1 MEMQTSPDLAAAR
14 DEPAARRGRIDWPIF
29 IISGGFFVLFLV
41 AALVNLPWLSAAVDT
56 AFGWAT
62 RGFGL
67 YWQLLMLATFV
78 VSLGIAFS
86 KLGRVKLGG
95 RGAVPSNSTFNWVV
109 IIMCAL
115 LAGGGA
121 FWAAAEPLMHFMS
134 PPPFFGAAPRSEAAA
149 VAALAQSFLHW
160 GFLAWAVLG
169 SLLTIVF
176 MHLHFDKG
184 LPLAPR
190 TLLYPLFGQRALRG
204 PIAALADATSI
215 IAVAAGTIGPIGFL
229 GLQIAYVLQSVW
241 HVPDTIATQALV
253 ILAVTAIFTTACIA
267 GLEGLRFVCKIHVW
281 LMLGLAAY
289 LYVCGP
295 TSFLSSVFFKAFA
308 THLVDFVQTAMYRG
322 DSKWLNAWTLFYW
335 GWFIGYAPIMAI
347 YVAKVS
353 RGRTIR
359 ELVVLLSIAAP
370 LITMLW
376 FTLVGGAGIGIELAT
391 PGKVVSHGT
400 LPEALLLGVA
410 QAMPLRNLISAL
422 FLFLS
427 FFSVVTNGGSM
438 AYTIAMAMT
447 GDRGGEPSAWLKIFW
462 AVGMGLVGAVLIT
475 MGAGGISAL
484 QSFIVITAVP
494 VSILILPSLWDAVR
508 IARRMAVEQG
518 VK

>member
-1 MEMQTSPDLAAAR
+1 MEIPTTPSIEANR
-14 DEPAARRGRIDWPIF
+14 DASEHRKGGIDWPIF
-29 IISGGFFVLFLV
+29 WISGGFFLLFLI
-41 AALVNLPWLSAAVDT
+41 AAMVNLGWLSTAVDT

-62 RGFGL
+62 KGFGL
-67 YWQLLMLATFV
+67 YWQVLMLATFA

-95 RGAVPSNSTFNWVV
+95 IGQVPSNTTFNWVV

-121 FWAAAEPLMHFMS
+121 FWAAAEPLMHFVN
-134 PPPFFGAAPRSEAAA
+134 PPPFYGVEGKTYAAG
-149 VAALAQSFLHW
+149 VAALSQSFLHW

-169 SLLTIVF
+169 SLLSIVL
-176 MHLHFDKG
+176 MHLHYDKG

-190 TLLYPLFGQRALRG
+190 TLLYPLFGARALKG
-204 PIAALADATSI
+204 PIAAIADATSI

-229 GLQIAYVLQSVW
+229 GLQIAYVLHSVW
-241 HVPDTIATQALV
+241 NVPDTITTQALV
-253 ILAVTAIFTTACIA
+253 ILAVTAIFTAACIA

-281 LMLGLAAY
+281 LMLGLAAFLY
-289 LYVCGP
+289 LFGP
-295 TSFLSSVFFKAFA
+295 TEFLTTVFFKAFA
-308 THLVDFVQTAMYRG
+308 THIVDFAQTAMYRG
-322 DSKWLNAWTLFYW
+322 DSKWLNSWTLFYW

-359 ELVVLLSIAAP
+359 EVVVLLSIAAP

-376 FTLVGGAGIGIELAT
+376 FTLVGGTGIGIELKS
-391 PGKVVSHGT
+391 PGAVIGHGT
-400 LPEALLLGVA
+400 QPEALLLGVA
-410 QAMPLRNLISAL
+410 QAMPLRNLVSAL

-438 AYTIAMAMT
+438 AYTIAMAVT
-447 GDRGGEPSAWLKIFW
+447 GDRGEPSNWLKIFW

-475 MGAGGISAL
+475 MGAGGVSAL

-494 VSILILPSLWDAVR
+494 VSIIILPSLWDAVR
-508 IARRMAVEQG
+508 IARTMAAEQG

>member
-1 MEMQTSPDLAAAR
+1 MEIQTATDLGTTREQR
-14 DEPAARRGRIDWPIF
+14 DSHKGRVDWSIF
-29 IISGGFFVLFLV
+29 VISGGFFVLFLL
-41 AALVNLPWLSAAVDT
+41 AALVNLSWLSSVVDT
-56 AFGWAT
+56 VFGWAT
-62 RGFGL
+62 RAFGL
-67 YWQLLMLATFV
+67 YWQLLMLATFA
-78 VSLGIAFS
+78 VSLGIACS
-86 KLGRVKLGG
+86 KLGRVRLGG
-95 RGAVPSNSTFNWVV
+95 RNQTPANTTFNWVV
-109 IIMCAL
+109 VVMCAL

-134 PPPFFGAAPRSEAAA
+134 PPPYFGAAPRTEAAG

-169 SLLTIVF
+169 SLLAIVL

-190 TLLYPLFGQRALRG
+190 TLLYPLLGARALKG

-229 GLQIAYVLQSVW
+229 GLQIAYVLHSVW
-241 HVPDTIATQALV
+241 NVPDTIATQALV

-289 LYVCGP
+289 LYSCGP
-295 TSFLSSVFFKAFA
+295 TGFLTSVFFRAFA
-308 THLVDFVQTAMYRG
+308 THLVDFVQTAMYRD
-322 DSKWLNAWTLFYW
+322 DSKWLNSWTLFYW

-359 ELVVLLSIAAP
+359 ELVMLLSIAAP
-370 LITMLW
+370 IITMLW
-376 FTLVGGAGIGIELAT
+376 FTLVGGAGIGIELAS
-391 PGKVVSHGT
+391 PGKIVSHGT

-427 FFSVVTNGGSM
+427 FFSVVTNAGSM
-438 AYTIAMAMT
+438 SYTIAMAIA
-447 GDRGGEPSAWLKIFW
+447 GDRGEPAHWLKVFW

-475 MGAGGISAL
+475 MGAGGVSAL

-508 IARRMAVEQG
+508 VARKMAAEQG
-518 VK
+518 VR

>member
-1 MEMQTSPDLAAAR
+1 MEIQTTPDLAVTR
-14 DEPAARRGRIDWPIF
+14 EQPVTHKGRIDWSIF
-29 IISGGFFVLFLV
+29 LISGGFFVLFLV
-41 AALVNLPWLSAAVDT
+41 AALVNLSWLSTLVDT
-56 AFGWAT
+56 VFGWAT
-62 RGFGL
+62 RAFGL
-67 YWQLLMLATFV
+67 YWQVLMLATFV
-78 VSLGIAFS
+78 ISLGIAFS
-86 KLGRVKLGG
+86 KLGRVRLGG
-95 RGAVPSNSTFNWVV
+95 RNQVPSNSTFNWVV
-109 IIMCAL
+109 VIMCAL

-121 FWAAAEPLMHFMS
+121 FWAAAEPLMHFTS
-134 PPPFFGAAPRSEAAA
+134 PPPFFGAAPRMEAAG

-169 SLLTIVF
+169 SLLAIVL

-190 TLLYPLFGQRALRG
+190 TLLYPLFGQRALKG

-229 GLQIAYVLQSVW
+229 GLQIAYVLHSVW
-241 HVPDTIATQALV
+241 NMPDTIVTQALV

-295 TSFLSSVFFKAFA
+295 TGFLTSVFFQAFA
-308 THLVDFVQTAMYRG
+308 THLVDFVQTAMYR
-322 DSKWLNAWTLFYW
+322 DDTKWLNAWTLFYW

-370 LITMLW
+370 IITMLW
-376 FTLVGGAGIGIELAT
+376 FTLVGGAGIGIELT
-391 PGKVVSHGT
+391 SPGKVIAHGT

-427 FFSVVTNGGSM
+427 FFSVVTNAGSM
-438 AYTIAMAMT
+438 AYTIAMAIT
-447 GDRGGEPSAWLKIFW
+447 GDRGEPKHWLKIFW

-475 MGAGGISAL
+475 MGSGGVSAL

-508 IARRMAVEQG
+508 IARTMAAEQG
-518 VK
+518 VQ

>member
-1 MEMQTSPDLAAAR
+1 MEIDTTPAL
-14 DEPAARRGRIDWPIF
+14 AARRDEREVHTRSIDWPIF
-29 IISGGFFVLFLV
+29 LISGGFFVLFLV
-41 AALVNLPWLSAAVDT
+41 AALCNLSWLSTVVDT

-62 RGFGL
+62 RVFGF
-67 YWQLLMLATFV
+67 YWQVLMLATFA
-78 VSLGIAFS
+78 VSLAIAFS

-95 RGAVPSNSTFNWVV
+95 AAQVPSNSTFNWVV

-134 PPPFFGAAPRSEAAA
+134 PPPFFGAAPRTQAGA

-169 SLLTIVF
+169 SLLAIVL
-176 MHLHFDKG
+176 MHLHFDRG

-190 TLLYPLFGQRALRG
+190 TLLYPLFGARALKG
-204 PIAALADATSI
+204 PIATLADATSI

-229 GLQIAYVLQSVW
+229 GLQIAYVLHSVW
-241 HVPDTIATQALV
+241 AVPDTVVTQALV
-253 ILAVTAIFTTACIA
+253 ILAVTVIFTSACIA

-289 LYVCGP
+289 LYVFGP
-295 TSFLSSVFFKAFA
+295 TAFLTSVFFQAFA
-308 THLVDFVQTAMYRG
+308 THVVDFVQTAMYRG
-322 DSKWLNAWTLFYW
+322 DDKWLNAWTLFYW
-335 GWFIGYAPIMAI
+335 GWFIGYAPMMAI

-370 LITMLW
+370 VVTMLW
-376 FTLVGGAGIGIELAT
+376 FTLVGGAGIGIELAS
-391 PGKVVSHGT
+391 PASVVSHGS

-410 QAMPLRNLISAL
+410 QALPLRNLISAL

-438 AYTIAMAMT
+438 AYTIAMAMS
-447 GDRGGEPSAWLKIFW
+447 GDRGEPRHWLKIFW
-462 AVGMGLVGAVLIT
+462 AIGMGLVGAVLIT
-475 MGAGGISAL
+475 MGSGGVSAL

-508 IARRMAVEQG
+508 IARTMAIEQG
-518 VK
+518 VDR

>member
-1 MEMQTSPDLAAAR
+1 MGIQTAPELAASR
-14 DEPAARRGRIDWPIF
+14 EQREIHKGQVDWSIF
-29 IISGGFFVLFLV
+29 VISGGFFVLFLLG
-41 AALVNLPWLSAAVDT
+41 ALINLSWLSSLVDT
-56 AFGWAT
+56 VFGCAT
-62 RGFGL
+62 RVFGL
-67 YWQLLMLATFV
+67 YWQLLMLATFA
-78 VSLGIAFS
+78 VSLGIAYS
-86 KLGRVKLGG
+86 KLGRVRLGG
-95 RGAVPSNSTFNWVV
+95 RNQTPTNSTFNWVV
-109 IIMCAL
+109 VVMCAL

-121 FWAAAEPLMHFMS
+121 FWAAAEPLMHFMR
-134 PPPFFGAAPRSEAAA
+134 PPPYFGAAQRTEAAG

-169 SLLTIVF
+169 SLLSIVL
-176 MHLHFDKG
+176 MHLHFDRN

-190 TLLYPLFGQRALRG
+190 TLLYPLLGARALKG

-229 GLQIAYVLQSVW
+229 GLQITYVLHSVW
-241 HVPDTIATQALV
+241 NVPDTITTQALV

-289 LYVCGP
+289 LYICGP
-295 TSFLSSVFFKAFA
+295 TGFLTSVFFKALA
-308 THLVDFVQTAMYRG
+308 THLVDFVQTAMYRD
-322 DSKWLNAWTLFYW
+322 DSKWLNSWTLFYW

-359 ELVVLLSIAAP
+359 ELVTLLSIAAP
-370 LITMLW
+370 VITMLW
-376 FTLVGGAGIGIELAT
+376 FTLVGGAGIGVELAS

-427 FFSVVTNGGSM
+427 FFSVVTNAGSM
-438 AYTIAMAMT
+438 AYTIAMAIS
-447 GDRGGEPSAWLKIFW
+447 GDRGEPSHWLKAFW

-475 MGAGGISAL
+475 MGSGGISAL

-494 VSILILPSLWDAVR
+494 VSILILPSLWNAVTV
-508 IARRMAVEQG
+508 ARKMATEQG
-518 VK
+518 VR